1 MGHMEYGDKEFI
13 DAFNEA
19 SIAADE
25 MLEDDNLLAKAIAS
39 IIRNQMEDFHCK
51 YLTDEQMKELNP
63 IIRNSIYSALQLIRQ
78 DPMMLYVY
86 AKMYVPTYWE
96 DCEKIQI

>member
-19 SIAADE
+19 SIAVDE

-39 IIRNQMEDFHCK
+39 VVRN
-51 YLTDEQMKELNP
+51 
-63 IIRNSIYSALQLIRQ
+63 
-78 DPMMLYVY
+78 
-86 AKMYVPTYWE
+86 
-96 DCEKIQI
+96 

>member
-1 MGHMEYGDKEFI
+1 MGHMKYGDTELF

-39 IIRNQMEDFHCK
+39 VVRNQM
-51 YLTDEQMKELNP
+51 
-63 IIRNSIYSALQLIRQ
+63 
-78 DPMMLYVY
+78 
-86 AKMYVPTYWE
+86 
-96 DCEKIQI
+96 

>member
-1 MGHMEYGDKEFI
+1 MGHMKYGDKELI

-39 IIRNQMEDFHCK
+39 VVRNQMEDFHYK
-51 YLTDEQMKELNP
+51 YLSDEQMKELNP
-63 IIRNSIYSALQLIRQ
+63 IIRNSIYTALQL
-78 DPMMLYVY
+78 V
-86 AKMYVPTYWE
+86 
-96 DCEKIQI
+96 